1 LLLEQVVARCEGVG
15 SVLVLDEVVD
25 IGAACGVLAG
35 WDGRYDVDSVGA
47 VVWREFL
54 GTYGIGSLTD
64 YGPLLA
70 VGFDPE
76 DPIET
81 PNTLV
86 DPPAPGEEDKVL
98 VSLGRGVL
106 TLAQAGVALDSPLGA
121 VQKAPRADK
130 QYGVP
135 GGQGRDGTAN
145 VVTYDVLKT
154 TVDPSTPR
162 GEVLS
167 DTTGLTKDG
176 YVVNYGSSFV
186 MALELGQDGPRGQ
199 AFLTYGESDDP
210 ASKHYADQTVLFS
223 EQKWRPIVFSEADI
237 AADPELATLEVAGGG

>member
-1 LLLEQVVARCEGVG
+1 VI
-15 SVLVLDEVVD
+15 VLGEVVD
-25 IGAACGVLAG
+25 IGGACAILAG

-54 GTYGIGSLTD
+54 GTYGLDSLTD

-70 VGFDPE
+70 VGFDPD

-86 DPPAPGEEDKVL
+86 DPPAMGEEDKVL
-98 VSLGRGVL
+98 VSLGRGL
-106 TLAQAGVALDSPLGA
+106 LKLAEAGVAIDSPLGA
-121 VQKAPRADK
+121 VQRAPRAG
-130 QYGVP
+130 QHYAVP
-135 GGQGRDGTAN
+135 GGQSRDGTAN
-145 VVTYDVLKT
+145 VVTYGMLKT
-154 TVDPSTPR
+154 TVDPPTPR

-167 DTTGLTKDG
+167 SATGLTADG

-186 MALELGQDGPRGQ
+186 MALELSPDGPRGQ

-210 ASKHYADQTVLFS
+210 ASPHYADQTVLFS
-223 EQKWRPIVFSEADI
+223 KQQWRPLVFSEADI
-237 AADPELATLEVAGGG
+237 AADPQLRTLEVAGGG